1 MKGDSVTF
9 MTIDKIPPSRYPER
23 PIDQADYRW
32 WIAKVKPRQEKQLAF
47 DFIQNG
53 VEYYLPIYKKVT
65 CRPGTNK
72 KRIFEVP
79 MFPGYIC
86 FAQEIPQNI
95 FVTGRVV
102 NIIDIKN
109 QKKFVKELNAI
120 YYALEHNIYVEPL
133 DDTFAIESQVEVV
146 SGPLKGVCGAVAL
159 IKNSKQLVI
168 EVDSLGT
175 AVVQIDMRDVR
186 VVESSSK

>member
-1 MKGDSVTF
+1 